1 MKGLV
6 KEIKNEITLSIMHT
20 LFLSIN
26 FYPNLE
32 RAIFMKITL
41 FYAIV
46 SICLFFNIST
56 AISDYDANLEILEAI
71 IDEETNEGRAIV
83 SLYDP
88 DVNSSSS
95 SQNLVNI
102 TISGWESTTLRLIE
116 TGNDTGSFLGTIGMG
131 GASTIINTRIS
142 AGVGDTI
149 TVTFTDDP
157 DASGGISVV
166 EDTAEVVAGS
176 LSASPT
182 PSVTPTSSTV
192 STEVSGKIT
201 SDTKWKK
208 ENSPYLVTGNILV
221 NEGIT
226 LTIEEGVTI
235 KLEEGKTLQIEGQI
249 VARGKE
255 GKEIIFTTSSKKD
268 DDYWN
273 YIYLSNTSIGAT
285 FDSNGNYQN
294 GTILEYC
301 IIENASGSDDLG
313 DGAVIING
321 TNPYINHCTIQNN
334 YASGIYAYN
343 VSGVFKIT
351 ACVISNNFANGVAGG
366 IYIGGSTD
374 QMTITISDS
383 TIENNTAWRGNYG
396 GGIYL
401 YSDDSDDI
409 ISIYNNKINNN
420 NSDYYG
426 GGIYISGSYSYCGNI
441 TIYNNTISGNT
452 ASVGGGMGCYY
463 CTNAK
468 IYSNIISNNDGGGIS
483 ISDGTNGRTTTI
495 SSNMIFNNT
504 GHGIESSTSYYG
516 SHTITNNIICDN
528 IDGGGI
534 SWNSS
539 GSGSNDS
546 FEISENHIIRNT
558 DSNAAGIYIYN
569 KSNGTTIKNNTI
581 TDNNSEKTSD
591 SYTIN
596 VKEDISLNYNNI
608 FNNTAKYELYND
620 NSYGSNDVNAQ
631 NNWWGSTNISDIE
644 KQIYDWADDSD
655 KGFVDYEPFE
665 TDIIIDA
672 PISPPSVISVS
683 GSNNSITLNWT
694 SNPESDVAG
703 YKIYWGTS
711 SGYIYE
717 NSIDAGNVTKYTI
730 TDLDNTKYYVAVT
743 AYDIDYDISNDTEDT
758 ITNENM
764 TNGNESWYSAEE
776 EVSVTAESTST
787 PIPTL
792 IQTPTPVIVSTL
804 TPTPIS
810 TPKTTPTPLV
820 IPTSIPT
827 PTKLGAL
834 FGSVVDTDGK
844 PIANATVSTDTGGY
858 STKTGSNGIY
868 QLNDVAEGIYILT
881 ALAEGYGS
889 VSQTV
894 TVKAGETTQADF
906 TLLRAATIPTPV
918 SSPSGN
924 PIPSTTPTPVTSK
937 GKIFGYVADETNSPV
952 KKAKVRCKGKN
963 SNYKEVV
970 KTNKEGYFE
979 LNDLDAD
986 TYKITAKKKGYY
998 KSIYNVNIETGE
1010 EKEIE
1015 MLLEE
1020 K

>member
-1 MKGLV
+1 
-6 KEIKNEITLSIMHT
+6 
-20 LFLSIN
+20 
-26 FYPNLE
+26 
-32 RAIFMKITL
+32 MKITL

-620 NSYGSNDVNAQ
+620 NSYGTNDVNAQ
-631 NNWWGSTNISDIE
+631 NNWWGSINSSDIE
-644 KQIYDWADDSD
+644 KSIYDWSDDSN

-665 TDIIIDA
+665 TEIITDA
-672 PISPPSVISVS
+672 PISPPSIIATS
-683 GSNNSITLNWT
+683 GSNNQITLNWT
-694 SNPESDVAG
+694 SNPESDMAG
-703 YKIYWGTS
+703 YRIYWGKNP
-711 SGYIYE
+711 GYSYE
-717 NSIDAGNVTKYTI
+717 NSVDVGNVTKYTI
-730 TDLDNTKYYVAVT
+730 SNLDKTTYYVAVT
-743 AYDIDYDISNDTEDT
+743 AYDNDYNISSDDEDT
-758 ITNENM
+758 IVNENM
-764 TNGNESWYSAEE
+764 TNGNESWYSEE
-776 EVSVTAESTST
+776 KEVSVTAESTPT
-787 PIPTL
+787 PTIAP
-792 IQTPTPVIVSTL
+792 TPTPTL
-804 TPTPIS
+804 TE
-810 TPKTTPTPLV
+810 
-820 IPTSIPT
+820 
-827 PTKLGAL
+827 LGAI

-844 PIANATVSTDTGGY
+844 PVANATVFTDKGGY
-858 STKTGSNGIY
+858 SAKTGSNGIY
-868 QLNDVAEGIYILT
+868 QLNNVAEGSYLLT
-881 ALAEGYGS
+881 ALAEGYGP

-894 TVKAGETTQADF
+894 TVKSGETTQADF
-906 TLLRAATIPTPV
+906 TILRAITPPTPV
-918 SSPSGN
+918 PSLSPSVN
-924 PIPSTTPTPVTSK
+924 PVPSTTPTPSTLT
-937 GKIFGYVADETNSPV
+937 GKILGYVVDEIDNPV

-963 SNYKEVV
+963 TNVKENAT
-970 KTNKEGYFE
+970 TNKQGYFE
-979 LNDLDAD
+979 FNNLSAD
-986 TYKITAKKKGYY
+986 SYKITAKKKGFD
-998 KSIYNVNIETGE
+998 KSKYNVNLEEGE

-1015 MLLEE
+1015 IVLEE